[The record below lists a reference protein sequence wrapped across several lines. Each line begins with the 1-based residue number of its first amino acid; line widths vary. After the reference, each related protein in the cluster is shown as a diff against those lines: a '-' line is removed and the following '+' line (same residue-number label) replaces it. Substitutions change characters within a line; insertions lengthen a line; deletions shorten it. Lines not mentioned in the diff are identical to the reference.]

1 MKTKQLYYLQCVT
14 RGYVGNSPLNSPL
27 FWAKG
32 GSGYTTNLDEAEQFT
47 AEQVRKIVSSTRGS
61 HKWRRFEVTKLD
73 SIAHRVVDM
82 QELHKILPKK
92 KTSTAQAK

>member
-14 RGYVGNSPLNSPL
+14 RGYVGMPPL